1 MRIIAHTKYGVFEGT
16 ETEYSE
22 TEYEDIELFLE
33 KLPKMEYFS
42 FGTDKGVIYFTKEII
57 TDTLFILEK

>member
-16 ETEYSE
+16 EREYDE
-22 TEYEDIELFLE
+22 TEYEDIGLFLE

-42 FGTDKGVIYFTKEII
+42 FETDKGKIYFTEEMIN
-57 TDTLFILEK
+57 DTLFILEK